1 MDIRKRTDPLTLLGA
16 VVSLF
21 LVISND
27 PWWSIRGA
35 NGNNLLTMQ
44 VSPFY
49 FHASATGLSTS
60 APFVEFLG
68 PFTRILLILAFV
80 ALGMSSL
87 TPSSWWRE
95 LVVYFSLS
103 ALIEV
108 YFSFLLIYHA
118 AETTL
123 LGTYGIVPTYS
134 GTSQIP
140 ALVVGLD
147 LKTYTQPLVT
157 ASFTFPFYFGFVG
170 LGLVGLSLV
179 FDGLRGRKA
188 RLGQKGVG
196 SIFTQDESSE

>member
-49 FHASATGLSTS
+49 FHATATGLSTT

-68 PFTRILLILAFV
+68 PFTRILLTLAFV

-87 TPSSWWRE
+87 SP
-95 LVVYFSLS
+95 S
-103 ALIEV
+103 ALIEG
-108 YFSFLLIYHA
+108 YFSFLLMYHA

-123 LGTYGIVPTYS
+123 LGTYGIVPSYS

-157 ASFTFPFYFGFVG
+157 ASFTLPFYFGFVS

-179 FDGLRGRKA
+179 FEGLRGRKG
-188 RLGQKGVG
+188 RLGQKGVRA
-196 SIFTQDESSE
+196 IFTQDDSNE

>member
-1 MDIRKRTDPLTLLGA
+1 MDIRKRTDPLTLCSA
-16 VVSLF
+16 VVVLF
-21 LVISND
+21 IVISNG

-49 FHASATGLSTS
+49 FHATATGLSTT

-95 LVVYFSLS
+95 LAVYFSLS

-108 YFSFLLIYHA
+108 YFSFILIYHSPD
-118 AETTL
+118 TTL
-123 LGTYGIVPTYS
+123 LATYGIVPTYS

-140 ALVVGLD
+140 ALAV
-147 LKTYTQPLVT
+147 
-157 ASFTFPFYFGFVG
+157 
-170 LGLVGLSLV
+170 
-179 FDGLRGRKA
+179 
-188 RLGQKGVG
+188 RLH
-196 SIFTQDESSE
+196 

>member
-1 MDIRKRTDPLTLLGA
+1 MDIRKRTDPLTLLSA

-21 LVISND
+21 IVISND

-49 FHASATGLSTS
+49 FHATATGLSTT

-87 TPSSWWRE
+87 SPSSWWRE
-95 LVVYFSLS
+95 LAVYFGLS

-123 LGTYGIVPTYS
+123 LGTYGIVPAYS

>member
-49 FHASATGLSTS
+49 FHATATGLSTT

-68 PFTRILLILAFV
+68 PFTRILL
-80 ALGMSSL
+80 
-87 TPSSWWRE
+87 
-95 LVVYFSLS
+95 
-103 ALIEV
+103 
-108 YFSFLLIYHA
+108 
-118 AETTL
+118 
-123 LGTYGIVPTYS
+123 
-134 GTSQIP
+134 
-140 ALVVGLD
+140 
-147 LKTYTQPLVT
+147 
-157 ASFTFPFYFGFVG
+157 
-170 LGLVGLSLV
+170 SLV
-179 FDGLRGRKA
+179 FESLRGRKA

-196 SIFTQDESSE
+196 AIFTQDESSQ

>member
-49 FHASATGLSTS
+49 FHATATGLSTT

-87 TPSSWWRE
+87 SPSSWWRE
-95 LVVYFSLS
+95 LAVYFGLS

-123 LGTYGIVPTYS
+123 LGTYGIVPAYS

-179 FDGLRGRKA
+179 FESLRGRKA

-196 SIFTQDESSE
+196 AIFTQDESSQ

>member
-1 MDIRKRTDPLTLLGA
+1 MAILKRTDPFTLLSA
-16 VVSLF
+16 VVALF
-21 LVISND
+21 LIVSSD

-35 NGNNLLTMQ
+35 NNGNLLTVQ

-49 FHASATGLSTS
+49 FHASATGLSTT

-68 PFTRILLILAFV
+68 PFTRILLMLAFV
-80 ALGMSSL
+80 ALGISSL
-87 TPSSWWRE
+87 SPSSWWRG
-95 LVVYFSLS
+95 LAVYFSLS

-123 LGTYGIVPTYS
+123 LGAYGIVPTYS

-147 LKTYTQPLVT
+147 LKTYTQPLAT
-157 ASFTFPFYFGFVG
+157 ASFTLPFYFGFVS

-179 FDGLRGRKA
+179 FEGLRGRKGH
-188 RLGQKGVG
+188 LGQKGVRA
-196 SIFTQDESSE
+196 IFTQDESSE

>member
-1 MDIRKRTDPLTLLGA
+1 MDIRKRTDPLTLLSA

-21 LVISND
+21 IVISND

-49 FHASATGLSTS
+49 FHATATGLSTT

-87 TPSSWWRE
+87 SPSSWWRE
-95 LVVYFSLS
+95 LAVYFGLS

-123 LGTYGIVPTYS
+123 LGTYGIVPAYS

-179 FDGLRGRKA
+179 FESLRGRKA

-196 SIFTQDESSE
+196 AIFTQDESSQ

>member
-95 LVVYFSLS
+95 LVVYFS
-103 ALIEV
+103 
-108 YFSFLLIYHA
+108 FLLIYHA

-123 LGTYGIVPTYS
+123 LGTYGIVPSYS

>member
-49 FHASATGLSTS
+49 FHATATGLSTT

-87 TPSSWWRE
+87 SPSSWWRE
-95 LVVYFSLS
+95 LAVYFGLS

-123 LGTYGIVPTYS
+123 LGTYGTAPTYY

>member
-35 NGNNLLTMQ
+35 NGNNLLTIQ

-49 FHASATGLSTS
+49 FHATATGLSTT

-68 PFTRILLILAFV
+68 PFTRILLIFAFV
-80 ALGMSSL
+80 ALGMSILS
-87 TPSSWWRE
+87 PPSWWRE
-95 LVVYFSLS
+95 LAVYFSLS
-103 ALIEV
+103 ALIEL

-123 LGTYGIVPTYS
+123 LGVYGIVPSYS
-134 GTSQIP
+134 GTSRIP

-179 FDGLRGRKA
+179 FESLRGRKA

-196 SIFTQDESSE
+196 AIFTQDESSE

>member
-1 MDIRKRTDPLTLLGA
+1 
-16 VVSLF
+16 VVSLY

-49 FHASATGLSTS
+49 FHATATGLSTT

-68 PFTRILLILAFV
+68 PFTRTLLILAFV

-87 TPSSWWRE
+87 RPSSWWRE
-95 LVVYFSLS
+95 LAVYFSLS

-134 GTSQIP
+134 GTSRIP

-179 FDGLRGRKA
+179 FESLRGRKA

-196 SIFTQDESSE
+196 AIFTQDESSE